1 MFWRFGGYAQLS
13 SLDNI
18 LDKPDVTVEELLDES
33 DLIQELKQQNSK
45 LIEYLRD
52 DNVLERLLRYVI
64 APKPAASP
72 DEDSA
77 ADGGNKAGGTAREGF
92 FGKVTGK
99 ARSPSVT
106 KSEFGDHE
114 ESKEEKQRMKYAY
127 VACEILS
134 SEVWSISEAVLEN
147 QESLRNFW
155 QYIKQSPPLDPVQAG
170 YFTKVNEALLDR
182 KMEEMLDFFKSID
195 NVVPDM
201 LQHVDCP
208 MIMDLL
214 LKILSLEKSEG
225 GQGIVDWLQSQNL
238 IPRLLA
244 CLSPEHTASTQTSA
258 GDFLKAIITISANA
272 TTQDQSVIGPN
283 ELTRQLV
290 SEQCIKT
297 LIGDMLKG
305 GNPLTVGVGIIIE
318 VIRKNNSDYDLENQ
332 IGPVPKPSDPI
343 YLGTLLRQFA
353 KHIPQFMDLVHNPN
367 HTVINRDGTTATRRR
382 ELKTAFG
389 EKIEPLG
396 FDRFKTCELMAE
408 LLHCSNMALLNE
420 RGSEAEVKRRDT
432 ERERLKTEGKLVS
445 RGNLNTGDF
454 STSVDSH
461 GFHHARA
468 PSSESPEEIK
478 RLEVQNNAEEEDFE
492 KVTASEAQ
500 LEGGSGEL
508 DGGNRNVEFVEQSS
522 KTNPQEQAVSSS
534 SGADDQTSAPA
545 SETKSPAASNPQ
557 PVDAAESPTSAGL
570 SAKVGGLDLDN
581 DTVMDSEHR
590 QPAAKDSE
598 QAERQSLLTQQLNN
612 SSEAEGLEPPETLS
626 PHPDDKPAPLFAG
639 KQSNFSAPEE
649 TRLDPSHF
657 SSNVPESEGSEVTP
671 IDESSSSRSVLFG
684 GAEGQYAPQY
694 EVDIDGSPVVGDLL
708 KMMFVDNRVV
718 PTILDF
724 FFRFPWNNFLHNVVY
739 DVVQQV
745 FNGQM
750 DRGFNRSLAID
761 LFETG
766 RITEMIIKG
775 QKASDKAQAETNM
788 RLGYM
793 GHLTLIAEEVLKFTE
808 RHPAELLSQSVLDK
822 VMSQPWIDYVEQ
834 TLAETRE
841 RDNAILGGVRP
852 DMSVGPRQAVLNA
865 VNAGSGF
872 GGDASSSLASAG
884 LSGNGSVGLDS
895 MELTNHDTSGGG
907 YSFSGAT
914 LLSGFTNS
922 SDEEDEEMDDADNE
936 RERHTPVSD
945 SEQVGE
951 LSFEDVEME
960 YR

>member
-13 SLDNI
+13 SIDSI
-18 LDKPDVTVEELLDES
+18 LDKPDVTLEELLDES

-52 DNVLERLLRYVI
+52 DKVLDRLLRYVV
-64 APKPAASP
+64 APKPAPSP
-72 DEDSA
+72 DEDSSGPDA
-77 ADGGNKAGGTAREGF
+77 GDKARNTSKEGF

-99 ARSPSVT
+99 ARSSSIT
-106 KSEFGDHE
+106 KSEVGDGD
-114 ESKEEKQRMKYAY
+114 ESKRMKYAY

-134 SEVWSISEAVLEN
+134 SEVWSISEAVMEN
-147 QESLRNFW
+147 PDSLRHFW
-155 QYIKQSPPLDPVQAG
+155 GYIKQPAPLDPVQAG
-170 YFTKVNEALLDR
+170 YFTKVNESLLDR

-214 LKILSLEKSEG
+214 LKIISLEKSE
-225 GQGIVDWLQSQNL
+225 GQGIVDWLQSQDL

-244 CLSPEHTASTQTSA
+244 NLSPDQSPSTQTSA
-258 GDFLKAIITISANA
+258 GDFIKAIITISANA

-290 SEQCIKT
+290 SEPCIKQ
-297 LIGDMLKG
+297 LIADMLQG

-318 VIRKNNSDYDLENQ
+318 VIRKNNSDYDLDNQ
-332 IGPVPKPSDPI
+332 IGPVPKNTDPI

-353 KHIPQFMDLVHNPN
+353 EHIPQFMELVHNPN
-367 HTVINRDGTTATRRR
+367 HTVVNQDGSTTTRRR

-420 RGSEAEVKRRDT
+420 RGSEAEVKRRDA
-432 ERERLKTEGKLVS
+432 ERERLKAEGKL
-445 RGNLNTGDF
+445 NPKTETEDNDNADF

-468 PSSESPEEIK
+468 PSSEAPEMVK
-478 RLEVQNNAEEEDFE
+478 RLEVQNSSEDDFE
-492 KVTASEAQ
+492 KVSASEAASDEKESNIKDVASPETITSTVEKD
-500 LEGGSGEL
+500 LSEKSTEG
-508 DGGNRNVEFVEQSS
+508 DGEFVDEPLSPTKEPS
-522 KTNPQEQAVSSS
+522 PEAPTPPKV
-534 SGADDQTSAPA
+534 ADD
-545 SETKSPAASNPQ
+545 
-557 PVDAAESPTSAGL
+557 AESPTSAGL
-570 SAKVGGLDLDN
+570 TSRVGGLDLDN
-581 DTVMDSEHR
+581 DTVMSDRRSPPPTTTSET
-590 QPAAKDSE
+590 PEEAP
-598 QAERQSLLTQQLNN
+598 SLLTQQLNK
-612 SSEAEGLEPPETLS
+612 EGQNEDVIQPRPEDT
-626 PHPDDKPAPLFAG
+626 PAPLFSGKRSTEGSEVSKQENPDSTRFTAG
-639 KQSNFSAPEE
+639 PA
-649 TRLDPSHF
+649 
-657 SSNVPESEGSEVTP
+657 ESEGSEVTP
-671 IDESSSSRSVLFG
+671 IDETSSTRSVLVG
-684 GAEGQYAPQY
+684 GGDNQYANQY

-708 KMMFVDNRVV
+708 KIKFVEHRVV

-745 FNGQM
+745 FNGLM
-750 DRGFNRSLAID
+750 DRGYNRSLAID

-766 RITEMIIKG
+766 RITERIIEG
-775 QKASDKAQAETNM
+775 QQASDKAQAENNM

-808 RHPAELLSQSVLDK
+808 RHPAELLSQTVLDK
-822 VMSQPWIDYVEQ
+822 VMDKAWIDYIEH
-834 TLAETRE
+834 TLAETRD

-852 DMSVGPRQAVLNA
+852 DHSVGPRQAVLNA
-865 VNAGSGF
+865 VNAANSYNNNG
-872 GGDASSSLASAG
+872 ASSG
-884 LSGNGSVGLDS
+884 LGGNGSIGLDS
-895 MELTNHDTSGGG
+895 MELSNAENNGGG
-907 YSFSGAT
+907 YSFSGGT

-922 SDEEDEEMDDADNE
+922 SDEEDEDMDEGDGE
-936 RERHTPVSD
+936 REGERVRSGPINDT
-945 SEQVGE
+945 EQVGE
-951 LSFEDVEME
+951 LSFEDVEMD